1 MRRMTAARARAAS
14 LLLPMLLAAACK
26 PAETLPS
33 AWSIPLPQPV
43 AEGATLSL
51 DSARIAWIGTR
62 GRLAGHDSAGRVVA
76 TVTVSGDSV
85 PRLLWRSGDRLVIS
99 QGPRRLVRGQA
110 GGGRAAAG
118 WSSSA
123 MRAAARDP
131 RGRWVFTANRRGG
144 VVGLDPATLAPRWG
158 WAETGGE
165 AVGLAVSPL
174 ADRVY
179 VSVDRMEDVAPA
191 VQVRDAGSGRV
202 LFAADQAEALR
213 GLAAGPDGTL
223 YGWQANG
230 LVVRLRHGPQGLR
243 RIWAETP
250 PVRGPEG
257 ELAVR
262 VDPSGRR
269 VAVFGQGR
277 GARLAV
283 LDALTGRVLGQTN
296 AAPLDA
302 AFDVGGRL
310 YLLELGEL
318 RVLR

>member
-14 LLLPMLLAAACK
+14 LLLSILAAAGCREPQAI
-26 PAETLPS
+26 PAD
-33 AWSIPLPQPV
+33 WRIPLAQPAV
-43 AEGATLSL
+43 EGATLAL
-51 DSARIAWIGTR
+51 DSAGIAWVGVR
-62 GRLAGHDSAGRVVA
+62 GRLSGIDSAGRAVA
-76 TVTVSGDSV
+76 SVQTSGDSA
-85 PRLLWRSGDRLVIS
+85 PRLLWRSGDRLVLS
-99 QGPRRLVRGQA
+99 VGSRRLARA
-110 GGGRAAAG
+110 PAAGGRAAGG

-123 MRAAARDP
+123 LRAAARDP
-131 RGRWVFTANRRGG
+131 RGRWVFTASRRGG

-179 VSVDRMEDVAPA
+179 VSTDRVEDVPPA
-191 VQVRDAGSGRV
+191 VQVRDAASGRV
-202 LFAADQAEALR
+202 LFASDQPEPLR
-213 GLAAGPDGTL
+213 GLTAGPDGTL
-223 YGWQANG
+223 YGHQSSG

-250 PVRGPEG
+250 AVRGPGG
-257 ELAVR
+257 ELEVR
-262 VDPSGRR
+262 VDPAGRR
-269 VAVFGQGR
+269 VAVFGRGR

-283 LDALTGRVLGQTN
+283 LDALTGRVLRQTN

-302 AFDVGGRL
+302 AFDVRGRL
-310 YLLELGEL
+310 YLLEPAEI